1 MLTADHPEPDDLVVR
16 AALGEPLSDEE
27 RSLLA
32 SDPALQAQVEEL
44 AQVVALAEDPVDAA
58 MPAHLW
64 DAIAAEAFGASS
76 DQATTD
82 RAAADPVAAD
92 RAAGES
98 LGAPASTRPDS
109 EHGTGAQVIAMPSRG
124 WRRMTTVGLVAA
136 AAVAAAI
143 VIVGPGILPD
153 DQGEPVAAAALEPF
167 GEHQVEPASGQ
178 VIRTA
183 DGFNLLELDLS
194 ALPSLEGDFYEVW
207 LLDDHDG
214 RLISL
219 GPVRPD
225 GTYALPPGVEVGDFP
240 LVDVSIEPPDG
251 DPTHS
256 GNSVL
261 RGPLST

>member
-1 MLTADHPEPDDLVVR
+1 MLTADHPDPDDLVVR

-32 SDPALQAQVEEL
+32 SDPALQAEVDEL
-44 AQVVALAEDPVDAA
+44 AKVVALAEDPVDAPV
-58 MPAHLW
+58 PAHLW
-64 DAIAAEAFGASS
+64 NAIAAEAFGHPA
-76 DQATTD
+76 DRATTD
-82 RAAADPVAAD
+82 Q
-92 RAAGES
+92 
-98 LGAPASTRPDS
+98 ASDDVSGVSATTEPDA
-109 EHGTGAQVIAMPSRG
+109 EHGAQVIAMPSRG

-143 VIVGPGILPD
+143 VIVGPSVLPD
-153 DQGEPVAAAALEPF
+153 DPGEIVAAAALEPF
-167 GEHQVEPASGQ
+167 GDHQVAPASGE
-178 VIRTA
+178 ILRTA
-183 DGFNLLELDLS
+183 DGHHLLELDLS
-194 ALPSLEGDFYEVW
+194 TLPSLEGDFYEVW
-207 LLDDHDG
+207 LLDDRDG

-225 GTYALPPGVEVGDFP
+225 GTYALPPGVQVGDFP

-261 RGPLST
+261 RGPLSA

>member
-1 MLTADHPEPDDLVVR
+1 MLTANHPDPDDLVVR

-32 SDPALQAQVEEL
+32 SDPALRAQVDEL
-44 AQVVALAEDPVDAA
+44 AQVVALAEDPVDGDV
-58 MPAHLW
+58 PAHLW
-64 DAIAAEAFGASS
+64 DAIAAEAFGR
-76 DQATTD
+76 ATEDRATED
-82 RAAADPVAAD
+82 RAADAPVGDP
-92 RAAGES
+92 
-98 LGAPASTRPDS
+98 APARPDA
-109 EHGTGAQVIAMPSRG
+109 EPGAQVIAMPSRG

-136 AAVAAAI
+136 AAVAVAI
-143 VIVGPGILPD
+143 VIVGPDVLRD
-153 DQGEPVAAAALEPF
+153 DPGELVAAAALEPF
-167 GEHQVEPASGQ
+167 GDHQVEPASGQ
-178 VIRTA
+178 VVRTA
-183 DGFNLLELDLS
+183 DGFKLLELDLS

-207 LLDDHDG
+207 LLDDRDG

-225 GTYALPPGVEVGDFP
+225 GTYALPPGVQVGDFP

-261 RGPLST
+261 RGPLSA